1 MKNETK
7 KQVVLA
13 MYRSNPQL
21 GDYCTLEITDIV
33 RATKT
38 ALSIDWYGTTKSF
51 DVFGKEKKPN
61 KAVYGEVM
69 YRIFSFDAAKEKHD
83 GEKFDGFRISR
94 GKEVFNVIGL

>member
-21 GDYCTLEITDIV
+21 GDYCTLEIRDIV

-51 DVFGKEKKPN
+51 DVLEK
-61 KAVYGEVM
+61 
-69 YRIFSFDAAKEKHD
+69 RRSQTRQCTAK
-83 GEKFDGFRISR
+83 
-94 GKEVFNVIGL
+94 